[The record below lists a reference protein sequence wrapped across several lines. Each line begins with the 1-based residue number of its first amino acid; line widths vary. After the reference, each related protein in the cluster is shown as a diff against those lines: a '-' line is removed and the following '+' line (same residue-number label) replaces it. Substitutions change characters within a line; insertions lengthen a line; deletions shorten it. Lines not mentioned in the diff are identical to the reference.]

1 MNEEFPDQGQ
11 AGGNHDQTAERV
23 SSAVPP
29 QAGITPPAGAESA
42 GAEPVRAEPVRVKPA
57 VAGPGPLAAQLPPT
71 GDDRVDAAVAGL
83 RRLPGLPA
91 AEHVAV
97 LEETHGRLRDILG
110 ELSEDGS

>member
-11 AGGNHDQTAERV
+11 AGRNHDQTAERV
-23 SSAVPP
+23 GSAVPP
-29 QAGITPPAGAESA
+29 QAGSTPPAGAE
-42 GAEPVRAEPVRVKPA
+42 PA
-57 VAGPGPLAAQLPPT
+57 PLAAQLPPT

-91 AEHVAV
+91 AEHVTV
-97 LEETHGRLRDILG
+97 LEEVHGRLRDILG